1 MKTDLNNLQPDV
13 LKIFESVDC
22 KTFEKL
28 FRNNDKQHEDIV
40 EIAKINQSSYN
51 DISSYYIERKLHLF
65 NRIDKSISNV
75 NDDFEDKLAIS
86 GDRMIPNGV
95 METFIKN
102 IPMGNLFIKND
113 CFHFVKNESEFQKI
127 CDENKNHNIY
137 WIKED
142 SGNLLFIKTHGKM
155 SSIRK
160 YLKSDKEPKTL
171 DESRV
176 FNQKNNKIII
186 ISAEPGMGK
195 SSLLNTL
202 YKRWIKTYQNVWI
215 VQIILR
221 DHVEVY
227 QHFAKSKNLLEDFIN
242 LILKL
247 ENQFEKSLFE

>member
-1 MKTDLNNLQPDV
+1 
-13 LKIFESVDC
+13 
-22 KTFEKL
+22 
-28 FRNNDKQHEDIV
+28 
-40 EIAKINQSSYN
+40 
-51 DISSYYIERKLHLF
+51 
-65 NRIDKSISNV
+65 
-75 NDDFEDKLAIS
+75 
-86 GDRMIPNGV
+86 
-95 METFIKN
+95 
-102 IPMGNLFIKND
+102 
-113 CFHFVKNESEFQKI
+113 
-127 CDENKNHNIY
+127 
-137 WIKED
+137 
-142 SGNLLFIKTHGKM
+142 M